1 LDAVI
6 LFTHIA
12 EIIIIATIVSAL
24 LKKFKQPTLFAYILA
39 GILLGPLVL
48 GSIDLSGFG
57 IPFEIGIKE
66 VSTEI
71 SLLSILGTSLLLFSI
86 GIETS
91 VQRLLQ
97 IGKPVF
103 FGTILQVLLVI
114 AATFILTVPTG
125 LLPFEAALFVGTIIA
140 FSSTMIVVKILSDS
154 GELNSLN
161 GRLMISI
168 LLLQDFL
175 VVFFVPLL
183 GNIAN
188 LGDLMFLLSIIGKSL
203 FLILVAFFLNKFV
216 FPRLFKVASEEQEL
230 FLLASIA
237 TAFVF
242 IGLSVLLKIPE
253 PIGAFIGGLA
263 LSTLPYNFEIFS
275 RIRAIRDF
283 FLTIFFVA
291 LGIQLSFGFAS
302 INPLLIAAIAL
313 LVFVI
318 KPIVFF
324 AIALLLGYGSKVGVK
339 LALGLA
345 SISEFGFA
353 ITSIAIV
360 ATASS
365 AGAVFSAELA
375 SLIITVIALSMLMT
389 PYLMASSSKVAQ
401 FLYESTRRLPKHFRR
416 DFFNRSLEKLE
427 QFPSKRKLKDHI
439 IIAGGGTV
447 GRGLAKALLKNN
459 QVIIVDHDPEV
470 VAQGQADG
478 LPYVY
483 GSSESDLLW
492 DRLDLTDAKLIVITI
507 LNHRESIRLVKQ
519 AKAFSPSVPV
529 FAVAHYFAESLDF
542 YKHQVDFVA
551 MPSIMGS
558 NIFLENISKFIE
570 KGKISY
576 VQNFKTEYMDYLEEQ
591 AKEELK
597 YRPRN

>member
-1 LDAVI
+1 MDALI

-12 EIIIIATIVSAL
+12 EIIILATIVSAV
-24 LKKFKQPTLFAYILA
+24 LKKLKQPTLFAYILA

-48 GSIDLSGFG
+48 GSIDWSGLG

-71 SLLSILGTSLLLFSI
+71 NLLSLLGTSLLLFSI

-97 IGKPVF
+97 VGKPVL

-114 AATFILTVPTG
+114 ASTFILTVPTG
-125 LLPFEAALFVGTIIA
+125 LLSFEAALFVGTIIA

-188 LGDLMFLLSIIGKSL
+188 LGDIMFLLAIIGKSL
-203 FLILVAFFLNKFV
+203 FLILFAFFMNKFV
-216 FPRLFKVASEEQEL
+216 FPRLFKVASQEQEL

-237 TAFVF
+237 TAFTF

-283 FLTIFFVA
+283 FLTIFFVS

-302 INPLLIAAIAL
+302 INPFLIGSIVL

-318 KPIVFF
+318 KPLVFF
-324 AIALLLGYGSKVGVK
+324 GIALLLGYGSKVGVK

-353 ITSIAIV
+353 ITSIALV

-365 AGAVFSAELA
+365 AGAVFSVELA
-375 SLIITVIALSMLMT
+375 SLIITVIALSMLIT
-389 PYLMASSSKVAQ
+389 PYLMVSSSKVAQ
-401 FLYESTRRLPKHFRR
+401 FLYQLTRKLPKGFRR

-427 QFPSKRKLKDHI
+427 KIPSKRELKDHI

-459 QVIIVDHDPEV
+459 QVLVVDHDPEV

-483 GSSESDLLW
+483 GSSESDSLW
-492 DRLDLTDAKLIVITI
+492 ERLDLADAKLIVITI
-507 LNHRESIRLVKQ
+507 LNHRESINMVKQ
-519 AKAFSPSVPV
+519 IKQQCPVVPV
-529 FAVAHYFAESLDF
+529 FAVAHYFSNSLDF
-542 YKHQVDFVA
+542 YKHKVDFVA

-558 NIFLENISKFIE
+558 NIFLENIAKFIE
-570 KGKISY
+570 SGKISY
-576 VQNFKTEYMDYLEEQ
+576 VQNFKSEYITYLEEQ